1 MQETQV
7 WSLGWQDHLE
17 KEMATTP
24 VFLTEKSHVQRSLES
39 CSPMGCKKSDMTE
52 QKQQSR

>member
-7 WSLGWQDHLE
+7 WSLGWQDRLE